1 MMWTEN
7 RNLEDSENFI
17 NTIAY
22 LVCENLTDYELH
34 RLIREI
40 ARRRKLVGGGYYN
53 TGDLVSELA
62 REHSLEELTEKDAV
76 TFLEHLHSSSVQQKI
91 DTEAFYEFE
100 VGITSEIGEWYEQSP
115 HLTLERAAGVR
126 RPWHQQ
132 VQEIIELNSH

>member
-1 MMWTEN
+1 MWTEN

-76 TFLEHLHSSSVQQKI
+76 TFLEHLHSSSVQQKLI
-91 DTEAFYEFE
+91 QKPSMSSKL
-100 VGITSEIGEWYEQSP
+100 VS
-115 HLTLERAAGVR
+115 
-126 RPWHQQ
+126 HQR
-132 VQEIIELNSH
+132 